1 MLLYKGGNINLIG
14 NVQDIF
20 DKVEKNKAFTF
31 SHYTTYGLG
40 GGAKCAFFPK
50 NLLEARAVYSTLKE
64 REQPFTILG
73 NGSNV
78 LASDDGF
85 DGYVICTSKMRGII
99 RIDGGT
105 IFCLSGT
112 TVGQLMRYCITHGL
126 GGLEYLAGIPASVG
140 GLACMNGGAGGKY
153 ISSNIVS
160 VNVFDGTE
168 RNLSNKSC
176 KFAYKQS
183 TMRNINCLILGVF
196 LSVFADLPANVSN
209 LTRFYLSR
217 RSSLPKGRSCGC
229 VFKNPPGLSA
239 GMLIEQCGL
248 AGYGTRRAYVSPRH
262 CNFIIND
269 GASANEIKRIIDDVK
284 NIVYNE
290 LQIRL
295 EEEVVFV
302 GRFT

>member
-160 VNVFDGTE
+160 VN
-168 RNLSNKSC
+168 
-176 KFAYKQS
+176 
-183 TMRNINCLILGVF
+183 
-196 LSVFADLPANVSN
+196 

-248 AGYGTRRAYVSPRH
+248 AGYGTRRAYVSPRN
-262 CNFIIND
+262 CKFIIND
-269 GASANEIKRIIDDVK
+269 GASANEIKRIIDAVK

-302 GRFT
+302 GQFT